1 MRLLVDTHLLV
12 WWLAGGARLP
22 RRAREI
28 LGDASNQVYFSAAS
42 VWEVAIKA
50 ALGKIKVDPEEMLA
64 AFQSEGFEELHVTS
78 RHAAAVMRLPAHHAD
93 PFDRLLVAQS
103 VVEPMHLLTDD
114 RVLAAYGSTV
124 IVAS

>member
-28 LGDASNQVYFSAAS
+28 LADASNQVYFSAAS

-50 ALGKIKVDPEEMLA
+50 ALGKIKVDPDEMLGA
-64 AFQSEGFEELHVTS
+64 LHSGGFEELYVTS
-78 RHAAAVMRLPAHHAD
+78 RHAAAAMRLPGHHAD

-103 VVEPMHLLTDD
+103 MVEPMHLLTDD
-114 RVLAAYGSTV
+114 RILGAYGANV
-124 IVAS
+124 ILAS